1 MQVEATLPRL
11 TEEPRT
17 PERRVA
23 HARVGAIWEEAIGRV
38 RQLPGVVSAGVS
50 GMSPM
55 TGLDRGAPLQILGGP
70 ALSDE
75 DRYIHIN
82 QVSAGYLEAMGI
94 DVLSGRSFTTQDRAS
109 APRVAILNASA
120 ARMYFG
126 TGNPIGQHVRFPGQ
140 AVEDAYEVVG
150 VVRDVR
156 YENLRT
162 PDERMAY
169 LPVEQSLEPL
179 TSVMVTVR
187 GRGTG
192 AELLP
197 SVREA
202 MTAGVPGGFVTRVA
216 TMKDRLDSSL
226 VRERLLS
233 LLAAS
238 FGGLALTLAWI
249 GLYGVMAYG
258 VVRRTREIATHV
270 AIGAPHRSVI
280 WMIVRETLA
289 LVVAGAALG
298 VVTAVAAGRYVSG
311 QLYGVTSADPVSSF
325 VAILLLFAVAAA
337 AAFLPARR
345 AARIDPMLALRME

>member
-1 MQVEATLPRL
+1 
-11 TEEPRT
+11 
-17 PERRVA
+17 
-23 HARVGAIWEEAIGRV
+23 
-38 RQLPGVVSAGVS
+38 
-50 GMSPM
+50 
-55 TGLDRGAPLQILGGP
+55 
-70 ALSDE
+70 
-75 DRYIHIN
+75 
-82 QVSAGYLEAMGI
+82 
-94 DVLSGRSFTTQDRAS
+94 
-109 APRVAILNASA
+109 
-120 ARMYFG
+120 MYFG